1 MAQWR
6 WPQSRITRI
15 IDGDSVDTQLTR
27 DIGFGGTVT
36 FPVRLRLARINAA
49 KASSP
54 AGLAA
59 TALVIA
65 STSGVLLDITTVKP
79 YKYGGPA
86 DYTGEY
92 MAEIVLPDGRNL
104 SDLLVT
110 EGVAV
115 YWDGQGP
122 RPADS

>member
-1 MAQWR
+1 MSEWR
-6 WPQSRITRI
+6 WPNSRITRVV
-15 IDGDSVDTQLTR
+15 DGDTVDTQLTR
-27 DIGFGGTVT
+27 DIGFGGRVT

-49 KASSP
+49 KAKSP
-54 AGLAA
+54 AGLSA

-65 STSGVLLDITTVKP
+65 LTGSAPLDITTVKP

-92 MAEIVLPDGRNL
+92 MAEIVLPDNRNL
-104 SDLLVT
+104 SDVLVA
-110 EGVAV
+110 EGLAV

-122 RPADS
+122 RQADG